1 MLLSGEYF
9 YSIAALFSLSAYL
22 LGNILWL
29 RILLV
34 VAALFYIFSG
44 VSLGITSMVGWNTA
58 YLLINAYHVV
68 LLLLEKSTINLP
80 DNTKDIYQ
88 RIFSSMSTREFKK
101 LITVNPMNAAKNDT
115 LIVQGETTDK
125 LFIIIKGEV
134 QVSRSGQLIAVLVP
148 GDLIGE
154 MSFMSSEPASANA
167 VATDHVQYTFWSHE
181 DLEKLKHKNCAVYNK
196 FISIIGRDLVRKLN
210 RKNQE
215 ILDLMS

>member
-34 VAALFYIFSG
+34 VAALFYIISG

-80 DNTKDIYQ
+80 DDTKDIYQ

-101 LITVNPMNAAKNDT
+101 LITVNP
-115 LIVQGETTDK
+115 
-125 LFIIIKGEV
+125 
-134 QVSRSGQLIAVLVP
+134 SRLLQFA
-148 GDLIGE
+148 
-154 MSFMSSEPASANA
+154 
-167 VATDHVQYTFWSHE
+167 
-181 DLEKLKHKNCAVYNK
+181 
-196 FISIIGRDLVRKLN
+196 
-210 RKNQE
+210 
-215 ILDLMS
+215 